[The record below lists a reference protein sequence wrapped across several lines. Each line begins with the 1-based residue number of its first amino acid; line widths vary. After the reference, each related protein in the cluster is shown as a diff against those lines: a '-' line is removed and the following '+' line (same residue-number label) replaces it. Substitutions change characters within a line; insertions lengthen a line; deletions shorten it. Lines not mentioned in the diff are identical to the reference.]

1 MPVAFPD
8 PEVFIDCRDAPLFH
22 YAWDKDIPIINM
34 LNEGNR
40 PSNREALT
48 QMIPAGRQEHSMQA
62 TVLTLSLTIGGMVLV
77 LYKFVDKAM
86 NAKIRFDK

>member
-1 MPVAFPD
+1 
-8 PEVFIDCRDAPLFH
+8 
-22 YAWDKDIPIINM
+22 M